1 MVRNIMAKL
10 EISYSKSQ
18 LTKPRPTSLEG
29 AKIDPYYSSVAG
41 SGFSKLGSY
50 VDKIIQDSRVQNDKN
65 RIRKLKIDVDKIIR
79 KEYAKY
85 STSSDTADVN
95 TFLENTDW
103 SKYKK
108 TFKKENKYVQNGIE
122 AYLLN
127 AQKDTHWRLLTEIT
141 SRHVKESE
149 LGDHMDLDKLTLLMG
164 SNDIITSTKASNVFE
179 RWFVDPTNTERYGA
193 VALKKLY
200 DDKLAQA
207 NRYRLEFGI
216 KNDPFEILRNPKKL
230 TDELNEQAAS
240 EVLED
245 AKKNAVNHVV
255 NLDWDALYVEEASIA
270 EKINNFSEIIVR
282 MNTWKGDEKNWR
294 AQLPTVDDLH
304 DMFDKDQINSAQLA
318 VLLDFYTNP
327 NKLSDQSIKDFI
339 NAQITLASNVEE
351 IDNLEKMVV
360 FDQTVAMKLN
370 VKDISKFKA
379 QFEKHRENFQEA
391 RNAKIYEEKGS
402 NMMGKV
408 NSLGG
413 MIRTSGSKTSEE
425 KDIRENAENY
435 YNDLVYNKKIKPADA
450 FVQTIDA
457 FTTEKNAPVIYN
469 VANLTSIKLRPPKAN
484 KLNPEEYFNN
494 YRNEIAQAYKNG
506 KIDIQVFMEDLA
518 AMDVIEDVF
527 KVRLEIYESKGEKA
541 LNFAFGTTA
550 GQAIKS
556 ITDEPM

>member
-1 MVRNIMAKL
+1 MAKL

-391 RNAKIYEEKGS
+391 RNAKIYEEKVS

>member
-270 EKINNFSEIIVR
+270 EKINNYSEIIVR

-391 RNAKIYEEKGS
+391 RNAKIYEEKVS

>member
-179 RWFVDPTNTERYGA
+179 RWFVDPSNTERYGA

-230 TDELNEQAAS
+230 TDELNVQAAS

-255 NLDWDALYVEEASIA
+255 NLDWDAVYVEEASLA

-391 RNAKIYEEKGS
+391 RNAKIYEEKVS

>member
-391 RNAKIYEEKGS
+391 RNAKIYEEKVS

-527 KVRLEIYESKGEKA
+527 KVGLEIYESKGEKA

>member
-391 RNAKIYEEKGS
+391 RNAKIYEEKVS

-556 ITDEPM
+556 ITDAPM

>member
-1 MVRNIMAKL
+1 MAKL

-270 EKINNFSEIIVR
+270 E
-282 MNTWKGDEKNWR
+282 
-294 AQLPTVDDLH
+294 
-304 DMFDKDQINSAQLA
+304 
-318 VLLDFYTNP
+318 
-327 NKLSDQSIKDFI
+327 
-339 NAQITLASNVEE
+339 
-351 IDNLEKMVV
+351 
-360 FDQTVAMKLN
+360 
-370 VKDISKFKA
+370 
-379 QFEKHRENFQEA
+379 
-391 RNAKIYEEKGS
+391 
-402 NMMGKV
+402 
-408 NSLGG
+408 
-413 MIRTSGSKTSEE
+413 
-425 KDIRENAENY
+425 
-435 YNDLVYNKKIKPADA
+435 
-450 FVQTIDA
+450 
-457 FTTEKNAPVIYN
+457 
-469 VANLTSIKLRPPKAN
+469 
-484 KLNPEEYFNN
+484 
-494 YRNEIAQAYKNG
+494 
-506 KIDIQVFMEDLA
+506 
-518 AMDVIEDVF
+518 
-527 KVRLEIYESKGEKA
+527 
-541 LNFAFGTTA
+541 
-550 GQAIKS
+550 
-556 ITDEPM
+556 

>member
-1 MVRNIMAKL
+1 MAKL

-230 TDELNEQAAS
+230 TDELNVQAAS

-391 RNAKIYEEKGS
+391 RNAKIYEEKVS

-469 VANLTSIKLRPPKAN
+469 VANLTSIKLRPPKTN

>member
-391 RNAKIYEEKGS
+391 RNAKIYEEKVS

>member
-1 MVRNIMAKL
+1 MAKL

-230 TDELNEQAAS
+230 TDELNVQAAS

-391 RNAKIYEEKGS
+391 RNAKIYEEKVS

>member
-1 MVRNIMAKL
+1 MAKL

-255 NLDWDALYVEEASIA
+255 NLDWDALYVEEASIT

-391 RNAKIYEEKGS
+391 RNAKIYEEKVS

>member
-230 TDELNEQAAS
+230 TDELNVQAAS

-391 RNAKIYEEKGS
+391 RNAKIYEEKVS

>member
-270 EKINNFSEIIVR
+270 EKIYNFSEIIVR

-391 RNAKIYEEKGS
+391 RNAKIYEEKVS

>member
-1 MVRNIMAKL
+1 MAKL

-216 KNDPFEILRNPKKL
+216 KNDPFEILINPKKL
-230 TDELNEQAAS
+230 THELNEQAAS

-391 RNAKIYEEKGS
+391 RNAKIYEEKVS

>member
-294 AQLPTVDDLH
+294 AQLPSVDDLY
-304 DMFDKDQINSAQLA
+304 DMFDKDQLNSGQLA

-391 RNAKIYEEKGS
+391 RNAKIYEEKVS

>member
-391 RNAKIYEEKGS
+391 RNAKIYEEKVS

-425 KDIRENAENY
+425 KDIRENADNY

>member
-391 RNAKIYEEKGS
+391 RNAKIYEEKVS

-469 VANLTSIKLRPPKAN
+469 VANLTSIKLRPPKTN

>member
-1 MVRNIMAKL
+1 MAKL

-304 DMFDKDQINSAQLA
+304 DMFDKDQINSALLA

-391 RNAKIYEEKGS
+391 RNAKIYEEKVS

>member
-1 MVRNIMAKL
+1 
-10 EISYSKSQ
+10 
-18 LTKPRPTSLEG
+18 
-29 AKIDPYYSSVAG
+29 
-41 SGFSKLGSY
+41 
-50 VDKIIQDSRVQNDKN
+50 
-65 RIRKLKIDVDKIIR
+65 
-79 KEYAKY
+79 
-85 STSSDTADVN
+85 
-95 TFLENTDW
+95 
-103 SKYKK
+103 
-108 TFKKENKYVQNGIE
+108 
-122 AYLLN
+122 
-127 AQKDTHWRLLTEIT
+127 
-141 SRHVKESE
+141 
-149 LGDHMDLDKLTLLMG
+149 MG

-391 RNAKIYEEKGS
+391 RNAKIYEEKVS

>member
-1 MVRNIMAKL
+1 MAKL

-391 RNAKIYEEKGS
+391 RNAKIYEEKVS

-469 VANLTSIKLRPPKAN
+469 VANLTSIKLRPPKTN

>member
-200 DDKLAQA
+200 DYKLAQA

-230 TDELNEQAAS
+230 TDELTEQAAS

-391 RNAKIYEEKGS
+391 RNAKIYEEKVS

>member
-200 DDKLAQA
+200 DYKLAQA

-391 RNAKIYEEKGS
+391 RNAKIYEEKVS

>member
-1 MVRNIMAKL
+1 MAKL

-230 TDELNEQAAS
+230 TDELNEQAAL

-391 RNAKIYEEKGS
+391 RNAKIYEEKVS